1 MSIHVPP
8 NAYRVKMTFF
18 SLKLCR
24 LTPPSYTHSFPLTKP
39 SVVWVPAY
47 MIVIPVFTEV
57 GLVPQRQSEKC
68 QRCQRAQSH
77 SLSASLLPF
86 PRSHTLLLG
95 HVLPRHPQ
103 NHSPSLSTSLARPSF
118 TPVRSTPNGWWVN
131 TDRSPQA
138 RPGLL
143 PHYNHKELP
152 HFWVEPVAAGGS
164 GAFKWVAYLIGFV

>member
-1 MSIHVPP
+1 MSIHVPQ

-18 SLKLCR
+18 SPKLCR

-47 MIVIPVFTEV
+47 MIVIPDLTEV
-57 GLVPQRQSEKC
+57 GLVPQRQSEKG

-86 PRSHTLLLG
+86 PLSLTLLLG

-103 NHSPSLSTSLARPSF
+103 NHSPSLPPSLAPPFPPS
-118 TPVRSTPNGWWVN
+118 TARRMAGWWVN
-131 TDRSPQA
+131 TDRAPQA
-138 RPGLL
+138 RP
-143 PHYNHKELP
+143 
-152 HFWVEPVAAGGS
+152 ACC
-164 GAFKWVAYLIGFV
+164 LITITKSCHTFGWSLWPREALGPLSEWHT